1 MIKTHKQLIRNLENY
16 HESRCSDLAEEGR
29 KKDAQAIY
37 YEIVV
42 DEQDP
47 KDYLFI
53 SLHQTRFNP

>member
-1 MIKTHKQLIRNLENY
+1 MSKNHRQLIRNLENY
-16 HESRCSDLAEEGR
+16 HESRCSDLADEGR
-29 KKDAQAIY
+29 KKDAQSIY

-53 SLHQTRFNP
+53 TLHKIRFNP

>member
-29 KKDAQAIY
+29 KKDAQSIY

-53 SLHQTRFNP
+53 SLHRTRFNP

>member
-1 MIKTHKQLIRNLENY
+1 MIKKHKQLIRNLENY

-53 SLHQTRFNP
+53 SLHRTRFNP

>member
-16 HESRCSDLAEEGR
+16 HESRCSDLPEEGR

-53 SLHQTRFNP
+53 SLHRTRFNP

>member
-1 MIKTHKQLIRNLENY
+1 MIKKHKQLIRNLENY

-53 SLHQTRFNP
+53 SLHKVL

>member
-1 MIKTHKQLIRNLENY
+1 MIKNQRQLIKYLENY

-29 KKDAQAIY
+29 KKDAQSIY

-47 KDYLFI
+47 EDYLFI
-53 SLHQTRFNP
+53 SLHRAR

>member
-1 MIKTHKQLIRNLENY
+1 MMKTQRELIKYLENY
-16 HESRCSDLAEEGR
+16 HESRCANLAESGR

-53 SLHQTRFNP
+53 SLHRAR

>member
-1 MIKTHKQLIRNLENY
+1 MSKTQRELIKYLENY
-16 HESRCSDLAEEGR
+16 HESRCSDLAEAGR
-29 KKDAQAIY
+29 KKDAQSIY

-53 SLHQTRFNP
+53 SLHRAR

>member
-1 MIKTHKQLIRNLENY
+1 MIKNHRQLIRNLENY

-29 KKDAQAIY
+29 KKDAQSIY

-53 SLHQTRFNP
+53 SLHRTRFNP

>member
-53 SLHQTRFNP
+53 SLHRTRFNP

>member
-16 HESRCSDLAEEGR
+16 HESRCSDLAQEGR
-29 KKDAQAIY
+29 KKDAQSIY

-53 SLHQTRFNP
+53 SLHRTRFNP